1 MLKKIKD
8 WIFDLEVRFRNSF
21 GDDISTPYK
30 RFTAHM
36 HLQFIDHMFLRYL
49 WTNEFEIAPGVWRSN
64 QPDPYRLK
72 KFKKRGINTVL
83 NLRGVD
89 TYAHYL
95 FEKEATDKLGMTLI
109 DRKLYAR
116 KAPRPERIM
125 EVLETFDTIKKPFV
139 MHCKSGADR
148 AGFASAIYLLDQE
161 NAPVAE
167 AKKMLAWKYF
177 HQRYTKT
184 GILDHVLDAYEERLN
199 TQGQISFRDWVQ
211 TEYDYKGLQKKF
223 NATPMFER

>member
-8 WIFDLEVRFRNSF
+8 WIFDLEVQFRNSF
-21 GDDISTPYK
+21 GDDISTPSK
-30 RFTAHM
+30 RFMAHL
-36 HLQFIDHMFLRYL
+36 HFQFIDHMFLRYL
-49 WTNEFEIAPGVWRSN
+49 WTNEEEIAPGVWRSN
-64 QPDPYRLK
+64 QPDPYRLR

-95 FEKEATDKLGMTLI
+95 FEKEATDALGMTLI

-125 EVLETFDTIKKPFV
+125 EVLETFDTIQKPFV

-148 AGFASAIYLLDQE
+148 AGFASALYLLDQE
-161 NAPVAE
+161 NVPVSE
-167 AKKMLAWKYF
+167 AKKQLCWKHF
-177 HQRYTKT
+177 HQRYTQT
-184 GILDHVLDAYEERLN
+184 GILDHVLDAYEDRIN
-199 TQGQISFRDWVQ
+199 AKGHIPFREWVQ

-223 NATPMFER
+223 KATPMFQR